1 MVLEKGKN
9 REKKTKEKE
18 DKTHM
23 MLGFGEDKGERK
35 KKNKSLGCILSRKA
49 KQQGHEKN
57 SQQYMLV

>member
-1 MVLEKGKN
+1 
-9 REKKTKEKE
+9 
-18 DKTHM
+18 M